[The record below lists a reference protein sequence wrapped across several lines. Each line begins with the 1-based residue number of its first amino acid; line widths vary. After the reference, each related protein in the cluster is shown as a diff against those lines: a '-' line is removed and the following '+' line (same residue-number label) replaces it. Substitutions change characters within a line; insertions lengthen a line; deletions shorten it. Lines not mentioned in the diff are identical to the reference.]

1 MPANKV
7 RAFLDSRGV
16 KYVTIRHSPAVT
28 AAEVAASAHVAGR
41 DFAKTVMMWLNG
53 RLAMVVL
60 PASRRIVLHDLR
72 ELLESPE
79 ARLATE
85 AEFRDE
91 FPDCELGA
99 MPPFGNLYGLPV
111 YVAESLAVE
120 EEIAFNAGTHTEI
133 IKMAYADYEALVQPT
148 VIGFITT

>member
-16 KYVTIRHSPAVT
+16 KYVTIRHSPAFT

-41 DFAKTVMMWLNG
+41 DFAKTVMVWIG
-53 RLAMVVL
+53 GHPAMVVL

-85 AEFRDE
+85 AEFRDD

-111 YVAESLAVE
+111 YVAASLALE
-120 EEIAFNAGTHTEI
+120 KEIAFNAGSHTEI
-133 IKMAYADYEALVQPT
+133 IKMAYADFEDLVKPT
-148 VIGFITT
+148 VLEFITS

>member
-41 DFAKTVMMWLNG
+41 DFAKTVIVWIG
-53 RLAMVVL
+53 GHLAMVVL
-60 PASRRIVLHDLR
+60 PASRRIVIHDLR

-99 MPPFGNLYGLPV
+99 MPPFGNLYQLPV
-111 YVAESLAVE
+111 YVAASLAAE
-120 EEIAFNAGTHTEI
+120 KEIAFNAGSHTEI
-133 IKMAYADYEALVQPT
+133 IKMAYADFDALVKP
-148 VIGFITT
+148 VVLEFITS

>member
-16 KYVTIRHSPAVT
+16 KYVTIRHSPAFT

-41 DFAKTVMMWLNG
+41 DFAKTVMVWIG
-53 RLAMVVL
+53 GHLAMVVL

-111 YVAESLAVE
+111 FVAASLAAE
-120 EEIAFNAGTHTEI
+120 PEIAFNAGSHTEI
-133 IKMAYADYEALVQPT
+133 IKMAYADFEDLVKPT
-148 VIGFITT
+148 VLEFITS

>member
-16 KYVTIRHSPAVT
+16 KYVTIRHSPAFT

-41 DFAKTVMMWLNG
+41 DFAKTVMVWIG
-53 RLAMVVL
+53 GHLAMVVL

-85 AEFRDE
+85 AEFRDD

-111 YVAESLAVE
+111 FVAASLAAE
-120 EEIAFNAGTHTEI
+120 KEIAFNAGSHTEI
-133 IKMAYADYEALVQPT
+133 IKMAYADFEDLVKPT
-148 VIGFITT
+148 VLEFITS

>member
-16 KYVTIRHSPAVT
+16 KYVTIRHSPAFT

-41 DFAKTVMMWLNG
+41 DFAKTVMVWIG
-53 RLAMVVL
+53 GHLAMVVL

-85 AEFRDE
+85 AEFRDD

-111 YVAESLAVE
+111 FVAASLAAE
-120 EEIAFNAGTHTEI
+120 PEIAFNAGSHTEI
-133 IKMAYADYEALVQPT
+133 IKMAYADFEHLVKPT
-148 VIGFITT
+148 VLEFITS

>member
-41 DFAKTVMMWLNG
+41 DFAKTVMVWIG
-53 RLAMVVL
+53 GHLAMVVL

-85 AEFRDE
+85 AEFRDD

-99 MPPFGNLYGLPV
+99 MPPFGNLYNLPV
-111 YVAESLAVE
+111 YVAASLAAE
-120 EEIAFNAGTHTEI
+120 KEIAFNAGSHTEI
-133 IKMAYADYEALVQPT
+133 IKMAYADFEDLVKPT
-148 VIGFITT
+148 VLEFITS

>member
-41 DFAKTVMMWLNG
+41 DFAKTVIVWIG
-53 RLAMVVL
+53 GHLAMVVL

-99 MPPFGNLYGLPV
+99 MPPFGNLYQLPV
-111 YVAESLAVE
+111 YVAASLAAE
-120 EEIAFNAGTHTEI
+120 KEIAFNAGSHTEI
-133 IKMAYADYEALVQPT
+133 IKMAYADFDALVKPT
-148 VIGFITT
+148 VLEFITS

>member
-16 KYVTIRHSPAVT
+16 KYVTIRHSPAFT

-41 DFAKTVMMWLNG
+41 DFAKTVMVWIG
-53 RLAMVVL
+53 GHLAMVVL

-85 AEFRDE
+85 AEFRDD

-111 YVAESLAVE
+111 YVAASLAAE
-120 EEIAFNAGTHTEI
+120 QEIAFNAGSHTEI
-133 IKMAYADYEALVQPT
+133 IKMAYADFENLVKPT
-148 VIGFITT
+148 VLEFITS

>member
-16 KYVTIRHSPAVT
+16 KYVTIRHSPAFT

-41 DFAKTVMMWLNG
+41 DFAKTVMVWIG
-53 RLAMVVL
+53 GHLAMVVL

-85 AEFRDE
+85 AEFRDD

-111 YVAESLAVE
+111 YVAASLAAE
-120 EEIAFNAGTHTEI
+120 PEIAFNAGSHTEI
-133 IKMAYADYEALVQPT
+133 IKMAYADFEDLVKPT
-148 VIGFITT
+148 VLEFITS